1 VETVIVLHGLWLA
14 RWTVEPLRRS
24 LAARGFRSIA
34 FGYASMNA
42 DLDTNAHALLDFVE
56 KVGGGQVH
64 FVGHSLG
71 GLVTLRALAIAGRAL
86 TGRTVLLGAP
96 SQGCKVV
103 DAVMQRPGGS
113 RIVGHSIAQWQRG
126 QAVEAVGHHTIG
138 AIAGSRALGIG
149 SLFTRIP
156 RPHDGCIRVEET
168 YMPGLA
174 DHLVMD
180 VSHSGMLTSRKV
192 AHQTDIFL
200 RTGRFE
206 RTVRR

>member
-1 VETVIVLHGLWLA
+1 METVIVLHGLWLA
-14 RWTVEPLRRS
+14 RWTVEPLRRA
-24 LAARGFRSIA
+24 LAARGYRALA
-34 FGYASMNA
+34 FGYPSMNA
-42 DLDTNAHALLDFVE
+42 DLDTNARALLDFAD
-56 KVGGGQVH
+56 KAGGEGSH

-71 GLVTLRALAIAGRAL
+71 GLVTLRALAIAGRAI

-103 DAVMQRPGGS
+103 DAVMQRPGGA
-113 RIVGHSIAQWQRG
+113 RIVGHSIVQWQRG
-126 QAVEAVGHHTIG
+126 QSVEAVGHHTIG

-156 RPHDGCIRVEET
+156 PPHDGCIRVEET

-192 AHQTDIFL
+192 AHQADIFL
-200 RTGRFE
+200 RTGRFD
-206 RTVRR
+206 RTAHR